1 MLTIHTNRI
10 LLLACMLSISVV
22 SYSQRTLRQ
31 RTDSVTALV
40 QQFMNQKQTDKI
52 YELTDPSFRAQL
64 NADQFRSAA
73 ENGIFPLGKIA
84 AITFERV
91 VEGVFFYKAA
101 FEAGPFTL
109 SVGLDK
115 NDKVFSL
122 WVGPYKPTVKRD
134 AKDIATSN
142 PLKTDADKKVN
153 EFALNYMTQAN
164 TTGMIIGVLNNGQQS
179 FYGYGE
185 TNKTTHAIP
194 DASTISEIGSISKTF
209 TATILAHAIH
219 EGKLKLDDPV
229 NKYLPDSIP
238 VLQLNGKAVTFRHLM
253 NHTAGFPRMP
263 DKFDEKKI
271 DQDGIII
278 YPVEQFFGFLKNLKL
293 LNEPGIKSE
302 YSNAGVSLVSTI
314 LQRVYNKTYEQ
325 LIWKYICDPLSM
337 KDTRIHIR
345 KEDSAR
351 FATGY
356 DANGEYYFPRNLPPV
371 YQGAGGLR
379 STATDLLKYAKAQW
393 DAPSRSLNRDIALTH
408 DTTFTMEKSAIGIA
422 WMHVFAG
429 DVPVLFHNG
438 ATGGYRSFLAV
449 NLKKKIAVVVL
460 VNSAIAA
467 DKTGVDLIQW
477 LSKQ

>member
-1 MLTIHTNRI
+1 MITIHLNRI
-10 LLLACMLSISVV
+10 LLLACTLSISAV
-22 SYSQRTLRQ
+22 SFAQRTLRQ
-31 RTDSVTALV
+31 RTDSITALV
-40 QQFMNQKQTDKI
+40 QQFLNEKQSEKL
-52 YELTDPSFRAQL
+52 YELTAPSFREQL
-64 NADQFRSAA
+64 NADQFKTVTEKGIYPMGKIVASSF
-73 ENGIFPLGKIA
+73 EKTTNGIF
-84 AITFERV
+84 
-91 VEGVFFYKAA
+91 FYKVDFAS
-101 FEAGPFTL
+101 GPSLL
-109 SVGLDK
+109 SVGIDK
-115 NDKVFSL
+115 NDRIFYL
-122 WVGPYKPTVKRD
+122 LLGPYQPSVKRD
-134 AKDIATSN
+134 PKDIATSN
-142 PLKTDADKKVN
+142 PLKTDLDKKVN
-153 EFALNYMTQAN
+153 ELALNYMTQAN
-164 TTGMIIGVLNNGQQS
+164 TSGMIIGILDRNQQY

-185 TNKTTHAIP
+185 TNKKTHAIP

-238 VLQLNGKAVTFRHLM
+238 LLQLNGKAVTFRHLM

-263 DKFDEKKI
+263 EKFDEKKI
-271 DQDGIII
+271 DQNGIII

-293 LNEPGIKSE
+293 LNEPGVKSE

-314 LQRVYNKTYEQ
+314 LQRLYNKTYEQ
-325 LIWKYICDPLSM
+325 LIWKYICDPLGM

-356 DANGEYYFPRNLPPV
+356 DASGEYYFPRNLPPV

-393 DAPSRSLNRDIALTH
+393 DAPSRSLTKDIALTH

-438 ATGGYRSFLAV
+438 ATGGYRSYLAV
-449 NLKKKIAVVVL
+449 NLEKKIAVVVL

-467 DKTGVDLIQW
+467 DKTGADLIQW